1 MNYENRPDKVR
12 TIMAIWS
19 SRYVVQLTQQVLP
32 SLMAHGLLTFSS
44 FAPQFLSSCPF
55 AHLVN

>member
-12 TIMAIWS
+12 TIMVFLLRCTIDSTSAA
-19 SRYVVQLTQQVLP
+19 V
-32 SLMAHGLLTFSS
+32 MAHGLLTFSS

-55 AHLVN
+55 ARLV